1 MIFLYELRLEKE
13 EEIKRKEEENKLR
26 IKALRKNEE
35 KKKLTIDPNGKIVYI
50 KGYKIEAF
58 I

>member
-26 IKALRKNEE
+26 IKGFKKKWRE
-35 KKKLTIDPNGKIVYI
+35 KKRRELFV
-50 KGYKIEAF
+50 
-58 I
+58 